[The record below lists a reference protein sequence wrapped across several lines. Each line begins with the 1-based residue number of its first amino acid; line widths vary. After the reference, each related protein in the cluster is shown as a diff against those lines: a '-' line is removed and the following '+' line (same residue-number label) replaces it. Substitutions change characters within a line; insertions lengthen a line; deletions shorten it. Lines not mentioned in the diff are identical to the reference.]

1 MSVTGPQ
8 FDDQKTEAEADTSDT
23 SDADLLEKFER
34 WDKALTAH
42 WSEWRE
48 AAEAEYEFRD
58 GHQWSADDVAAMEDN
73 GKIPVTF
80 NLVSPTLDAV
90 SGAEI
95 SNRQQVQ
102 YFPRQVESTGIADA
116 LTQGAEY
123 VSDECNG
130 DQEDSEAFRDCI
142 TCGVG
147 CTETRPDVDGQDVM
161 LVKERVDPLQ
171 MRWDPASRKA
181 CFEDARY
188 LCRDIPMSKDEFDEL
203 KEEIGKPDAEGDDS
217 GLSVGKRLTVVNPR
231 QRYTNGML
239 GNGTASEDE
248 VIVQEWQWWEKE
260 DVHLTAMPDPEN
272 PGVTKITPLDP
283 DSHTKAQKVVKDAG
297 QQPLRSVKSTTK
309 VFYRALVGGSEIL
322 HQETLKEGAFRYKA
336 MTGKRDRKR
345 GTWFGLMRP
354 MMDPQRFTN
363 KLFSEILHI
372 VRTNANGGMAMEE
385 GAVGDISEFEKTW
398 SATDKI
404 TWLQNGALSSPNGPR
419 MVPKATAPVNP
430 ALFQLMELAMDMVRK
445 VTGVNDEILGLV
457 GKEQAGVLEYQ
468 RKQAAYGILSPFFDA
483 ERRYRRD
490 QGKLLLAQMRLY
502 LPADKLMKVVDQG
515 TQKYV
520 TIAETVQ
527 AGQYDVI
534 VDDAPSGPNSK
545 AKVMQVLGPWLPP
558 MVEAGFIDA
567 NAIADI
573 LPYMD
578 LPSSVADK
586 LAAAIRGKAQ
596 AQAQMAPVI
605 QQKADEEQ
613 AAKLDLT
620 HADAEHKRAQG
631 FKAIAQAHDTH
642 VNLAA
647 DFLKA
652 SQTAEAQEEQP
663 DASSGIAAPPGNQ
676 TQSTPE
682 PA

>member
-8 FDDQKTEAEADTSDT
+8 FDDQATPAEVESG
-23 SDADLLEKFER
+23 DAELLERFER

-58 GHQWSADDVAAMEDN
+58 GHQWSVDDVAAMEDN

-95 SNRQQVQ
+95 SNRQQAQ
-102 YFPRQVESTGIADA
+102 YFPRQIESTGIADA

-147 CTETRPDVDGQDVM
+147 WTETRPDVDGDQVM

-171 MRWDPASRKA
+171 MRVDPASRKA

-203 KEEIGKPDAEGDDS
+203 KEEIGKPDADGDDA

-239 GNGTASEDE
+239 GNGQANEDE
-248 VIVQEWQWWEKE
+248 VIVTEWQWWEKE
-260 DVHLTAMPDPEN
+260 DVHLTALPDPKN
-272 PGVTKITPLDP
+272 QGVTKITPLSPEDH
-283 DSHTKAQKVVKDAG
+283 DKAQGIVKDAG
-297 QQPLRSVKSTTK
+297 QQPLRSVKSTRK
-309 VFYRALVGGSEIL
+309 VFYRALVGGGEIL
-322 HQETLKEGAFRYKA
+322 HQEMLKEGAFRYKA

-372 VRTNANGGMAMEE
+372 VRTTANGGMMMEE
-385 GAVGDISEFEKTW
+385 GAVKDIGDFEKTFA
-398 SATDKI
+398 SADKL
-404 TWLQNGALSSPNGPR
+404 TWVGNGSLSSPNGPR
-419 MVPKATAPVNP
+419 VIAKVPSPVNP

-483 ERRYRRD
+483 SRRYRRD
-490 QGKLLLAQMRLY
+490 WGKLLLAQMRLY
-502 LPADKLMKVVDQG
+502 LPADKLVKIVDKG
-515 TQKYV
+515 TQQYV
-520 TIAETVQ
+520 PIAETMQ
-527 AGQYDVI
+527 AAEYDVI

-558 MVEAGFIDA
+558 MVEGGFLGAD
-567 NAIADI
+567 AIADI
-573 LPYMD
+573 IPYMD
-578 LPSSVADK
+578 LPASVADK
-586 LAAAIRGKAQ
+586 LSAAIRGKAQ
-596 AQAQMAPVI
+596 SDALAAQAQAPL
-605 QQKADEEQ
+605 QHAAQ
-613 AAKLDLT
+613 AAELDNT
-620 HADAEHKRAQG
+620 HADTEEKRARA
-631 FKAIAQAHDTH
+631 FKAASSGHNEHMAIG
-642 VNLAA
+642 A
-647 DFLKA
+647 DFLAA
-652 SQTAEAQEEQP
+652 SQQAEQQEEQP
-663 DASSGIAAPPGNQ
+663 DASNGIAAPPGNQ